1 MLDIYRIRKNGKI
14 YGVFNLDQIHRMIAK
29 GSLLPNDSIQRNAEE
44 WMAVSD
50 LIPNI
55 NAFND
60 PTKYT
65 SKSKQSNQN
74 DSKDSI
80 HINKNDTQTNQTS
93 TNEYVAQQTLTDPTP
108 LWIWIVWISPFYIY
122 RITLNWSALGMN
134 YRKYNILGFFFLT
147 CLSII
152 ICTITTESS
161 AFEANPCMPY
171 APMLLFTILVQLF
184 EVNKQKQIIAKLN
197 IIPIKQTIIPNIL
210 DLIFAAIILVTLVEI
225 TKMVYQEHLK
235 ESEPL
240 IEFVKESSIL
250 DVAPTV
256 TIENCLENI
265 SEHTSSRNVKWTT
278 YQLKNNQ
285 NRCIRATG
293 KCKLKD
299 YNMKYEIG
307 FIPFYFEPIDDWVIY
322 SKNIYVKLNGNLLQE
337 KQKKDFLNSITSYA
351 SR

>member
-161 AFEANPCMPY
+161 AFEVNPCMPY
-171 APMLLFTILVQLF
+171 APMMLFTILVQLF
-184 EVNKQKQIIAKLN
+184 EVNKQKQIIAKSN
-197 IIPIKQTIIPNIL
+197 IILIKQTIIPNLL
-210 DLIFAAIILVTLVEI
+210 DLIFAVIILVTLVET
-225 TKMVYQEHLK
+225 TKIVYQEHLK
-235 ESEPL
+235 EYESL
-240 IEFVKESSIL
+240 IDFVKDEPIADVNLSI
-250 DVAPTV
+250 
-256 TIENCLENI
+256 TIESLLYSI
-265 SEHTSSRNVKWTT
+265 SEGNSSRKVKWTT
-278 YQLKNNQ
+278 YQWNNEY
-285 NRCIRATG
+285 RCIRATG

-307 FIPFYFEPIDDWVIY
+307 FIPVHHQLFDSWIIH
-322 SKNIYVKLNGNLLQE
+322 SKNIYVKINGNLLQE
-337 KQKKDFLNSITSYA
+337 KQKNDFLKSAVSYA

>member
-29 GSLLPNDSIQRNAEE
+29 GSLLPSDPIQRNSEE

-60 PTKYT
+60 TTKSS
-65 SKSKQSNQN
+65 SKIQKSDQN
-74 DSKDSI
+74 DSKQSS

-93 TNEYVAQQTLTDPTP
+93 TNAYIAQQTLTDPTP

-122 RITLNWSALGMN
+122 RIILNWSALGMN

-152 ICTITTESS
+152 ICTITTENS

-171 APMLLFTILVQLF
+171 APMMLFTILVQLF
-184 EVNKQKQIIAKLN
+184 EVNKQKQIIAKSN
-197 IIPIKQTIIPNIL
+197 IILIKQTIIPNLL
-210 DLIFAAIILVTLVEI
+210 DLIFAVIILVTLVET
-225 TKMVYQEHLK
+225 TKIVYQEHLK
-235 ESEPL
+235 EYESL
-240 IEFVKESSIL
+240 IDFVKDEPIADVNLSI
-250 DVAPTV
+250 
-256 TIENCLENI
+256 TIESLLYSI
-265 SEHTSSRNVKWTT
+265 SEGNSPRKVKWTT
-278 YQLKNNQ
+278 YQWNNEY
-285 NRCIRATG
+285 RCIRATG

-307 FIPFYFEPIDDWVIY
+307 FIPVHHQLFDSWVIH
-322 SKNIYVKLNGNLLQE
+322 SKNIYVKINGNLLQE
-337 KQKKDFLNSITSYA
+337 KQKNDFLKSAVSYA

>member
-80 HINKNDTQTNQTS
+80 HINKNDTQTNQAS
-93 TNEYVAQQTLTDPTP
+93 TNEYVAQQTLTDPISP
-108 LWIWIVWISPFYIY
+108 WILWISPFYIY
-122 RITLNWSALGMN
+122 RIILNWSVLGMN

-152 ICTITTESS
+152 ICTIMTESS
-161 AFEANPCMPY
+161 AFEQNPYLPY
-171 APMLLFTILVQLF
+171 APMLLFTNLVLFF
-184 EVNKQKQIIAKLN
+184 EVNKQKQIIAKSN
-197 IIPIKQTIIPNIL
+197 INTIKQTIMPIL
-210 DLIFAAIILVTLVEI
+210 LDFIFSIIILVSLVET
-225 TKMVYQEHLK
+225 TKIIYQEHLK

-299 YNMKYEIG
+299 YNIKYEIG